1 MIDKKIVYEI
11 NKLADL
17 LHEIKIEGDKYPNLA
32 EVGKKVLI
40 ERIGDLEKELE
51 ELKKI

>member
-1 MIDKKIVYEI
+1 MLDKKLVYEI

-17 LHEIKIEGDKYPNLA
+17 LYEIKIEGDKYPNLA

-40 ERIGDLEKELE
+40 ERMEELEKQIKEI
-51 ELKKI
+51 KSM

>member
-1 MIDKKIVYEI
+1 MLDKKLVHEI

-17 LHEIKIEGDKYPNLA
+17 LYEIKIEGDKYPNLA

-40 ERIGDLEKELE
+40 ERLGELENQIKEL
-51 ELKKI
+51 KSM